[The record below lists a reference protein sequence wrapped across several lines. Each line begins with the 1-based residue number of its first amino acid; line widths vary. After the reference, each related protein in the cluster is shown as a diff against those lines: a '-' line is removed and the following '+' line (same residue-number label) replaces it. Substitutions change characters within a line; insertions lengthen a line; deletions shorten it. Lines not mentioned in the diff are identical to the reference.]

1 MSTIALTDEAPAVS
15 STRSTRLRRW
25 TPRGVLALTMLATG
39 AAGLIYEYV
48 LSTVLSYLLGNSIE
62 QFSITIGVMFAMM
75 GLGGFLQKFLKGSLP
90 ELFIA
95 AELVLVVLGGFAP
108 IILQWA
114 YAQLPD
120 DFGWIKFIYTCL
132 LGFLVGVEIPLIMR
146 INERFT
152 TSLGSNIAGT
162 WAWDYI
168 GGAVG
173 VILWITMLRLF
184 VPVTHISF
192 VVACFNL
199 LVAILSLVFFWKR
212 GMLTKRTHKV
222 GIIFATLLIS
232 VGMIAGA
239 TQVDAWG
246 QKLTQQLY
254 EDPINTVVNTK
265 YQNIVLTQG
274 PHPTDPGDHNYQL
287 WLNGNKQFS
296 SVDEKIYHEYL
307 VHPSMSLAARHQ
319 RVLILGGGDGLAL
332 REILKYP
339 DVESVTLVDLDPEM
353 IKLARTNPVLREL
366 NKHAFDDARVT
377 TNLDDP
383 ELNEGISDTGKKR
396 KITMETNDN
405 EKVDCTEQN
414 QQGECTVT
422 PVTKQVAEVNIF
434 NVDADKFLSRANGQW
449 DVVIVDLPD
458 PNSVELS
465 KLYSKE
471 FYGKIKHILSP
482 DGITVVQST
491 SPYHS
496 KETFLC
502 ILRTM
507 AAAGLGVVPYHDN
520 VPSFGD
526 WGWIMASP
534 TLGSKDLAGRAQAL
548 KEFSVP
554 TEEIGA
560 ANMQRALIF
569 NLGWLTSSSNKI
581 STVLNPVV
589 FEYYVYEGWK
599 IE

>member
-1 MSTIALTDEAPAVS
+1 MSVAAILDKTAGDS
-15 STRSTRLRRW
+15 STRSTRFHRW

-48 LSTVLSYLLGNSIE
+48 LSTVLSYLIGNSIE

-75 GLGGFLQKFLKGSLP
+75 GVGGFLQKFWRTALP
-90 ELFIA
+90 EVFVA
-95 AELVLVVLGGFAP
+95 AELALVVLGGFAP

-114 YAQLPD
+114 FVQLPE

-132 LGFLVGVEIPLIMR
+132 LGFLVGLEIPLIMR
-146 INERFT
+146 INEQFT
-152 TSLGSNIAGT
+152 SSLGSNIAGT
-162 WAWDYI
+162 WAWDYV

-173 VILWITMLRLF
+173 VILWIILLRLF
-184 VPVTHISF
+184 VPMTYISF
-192 VVACFNL
+192 VVAYFNL

-212 GMLTKRTHKV
+212 GMLKSRTTKLGV
-222 GIIFATLLIS
+222 MAATAFVS
-232 VGMIAGA
+232 FGMIAGA
-239 TQVDAWG
+239 THVDAWG
-246 QKLTQQLY
+246 SKLTQQLY
-254 EDPINTVVNTK
+254 EDPVNTVINTK

-274 PHPTDPGDHNYQL
+274 PHPTDPSSHNYVL

-296 SVDEKIYHEYL
+296 SLDEKIYHEYL
-307 VHPSMSLAARHQ
+307 VHPSMNLAAQHK

-332 REILKYP
+332 REVLKYP
-339 DVESVTLVDLDPEM
+339 GVESVTLVDLDPEM
-353 IKLARTNPVLREL
+353 VNLARTHPVLRAL
-366 NKHAFDDARVT
+366 NQDAFSDARVA

-383 ELNEGISDTGKKR
+383 ALNKGITDTGRKR
-396 KITMETNDN
+396 KVVVQSND
-405 EKVDCTEQN
+405 EKVDCKEQD

-422 PVTKQVAEVNIF
+422 PITKEVAEVNVF
-434 NVDADKFLSRANGQW
+434 NIDADLFLSRARGQW

-458 PNSVELS
+458 PNSVELA

-471 FYGKIKHILSP
+471 FYSKVKRILNP
-482 DGITVVQST
+482 DGIAVVQAT
-491 SPYHS
+491 SPYHA

-534 TLGSKDLAGRAQAL
+534 TLASKNIADRAVAL
-548 KEFSVP
+548 TEFPVSTV
-554 TEEIGA
+554 EVGA
-560 ANMQRALIF
+560 ANMQRALVF
-569 NLGWLTSSSNKI
+569 NLGWLTSSSSEI
-581 STVLNPVV
+581 STVMRPVV
-589 FEYYVYEGWK
+589 FDYYVYEGWK
-599 IE
+599 VE

>member
-1 MSTIALTDEAPAVS
+1 MSTITLTDDAFIASPIS
-15 STRSTRLRRW
+15 SNRLRRW

-75 GLGGFLQKFLKGSLP
+75 GIGGFLQKFLRGSLP
-90 ELFIA
+90 ELFVV
-95 AELVLVVLGGFAP
+95 AELTLVVLGGFVP

-114 YAQLPD
+114 YVQLPE

-152 TSLGSNIAGT
+152 TNLGSNIAGT

-173 VILWITMLRLF
+173 VILWITLLRLF

-199 LVAILSLVFFWKR
+199 LVAVLSVVFFWKR
-212 GMLTKRTHKV
+212 GMFNGRTTKIGLIMMT
-222 GIIFATLLIS
+222 IFVT
-232 VGMIAGA
+232 VGMTVGA
-239 TQVDAWG
+239 TQVDTWST
-246 QKLTQQLY
+246 KLTQQLY
-254 EDPINTVVNTK
+254 EDPVNTVVNTK
-265 YQNIVLTQG
+265 YQNIVLTEG
-274 PHPTDPGDHNYQL
+274 SHPTDPSSHNYQL

-296 SVDEKIYHEYL
+296 SLDEKIYHEYL

-332 REILKYP
+332 REVLKYQ

-353 IKLARTNPVLREL
+353 VELARKHPVLSEL
-366 NKHAFDDARVT
+366 NQHAFDDARVI

-383 ELNEGISDTGKKR
+383 ELNEGIVDTGKKQQ
-396 KITMETNDN
+396 IVVASNDEEVN
-405 EKVDCTEQN
+405 CEELN
-414 QQGECTVT
+414 QRGACTVT
-422 PVTKQVAEVNIF
+422 SITKEVAEVNVI
-434 NVDADKFLSRANGQW
+434 NIDADLFLSTAKGQW
-449 DVVIVDLPD
+449 DVVIIDLPD
-458 PNSVELS
+458 PNSVELA

-471 FYGKIKHILSP
+471 FYRKVKDILNP
-482 DGITVVQST
+482 DGIAVVQST
-491 SPYHS
+491 SPYHA

-507 AAAGLGVVPYHDN
+507 AAAGMGVVPYHDN

-534 TLGSKDLAGRAQAL
+534 TLGSTDLSERAQAL
-548 KEFSVP
+548 TEFSVP
-554 TEEIGA
+554 TDEVGGA
-560 ANMQRALIF
+560 NVQRALIF
-569 NLGWLTSSSNKI
+569 NRGWLTSSSKEI
-581 STVLNPVV
+581 STVMRPVV
-589 FEYYVYEGWK
+589 FDYYVYEGWK
-599 IE
+599 VE

>member
-1 MSTIALTDEAPAVS
+1 MSTITLADGALATSP
-15 STRSTRLRRW
+15 TRMANLRKW
-25 TPRGVLALTMLATG
+25 TPRGILALTMLVTG

-75 GLGGFLQKFLKGSLP
+75 GIGGFLQKFLRKSLP
-90 ELFIA
+90 ELFII
-95 AELVLVVLGGFAP
+95 AELALVVLGGFAP
-108 IILQWA
+108 IVLQWA
-114 YAQLPD
+114 FALLAD

-132 LGFLVGVEIPLIMR
+132 LGFLVGIEIPLIMR
-146 INERFT
+146 INEQFT
-152 TSLGSNIAGT
+152 SNLGSNIAGT

-168 GGAVG
+168 GGAAG
-173 VILWITMLRLF
+173 VILWVALLHLF
-184 VPVTHISF
+184 VPVTKISF

-199 LVAILSLVFFWKR
+199 VVAVLSLIFFWRR
-212 GMLTKRTHKV
+212 GMIKNRFAKV
-222 GIIFATLLIS
+222 GILGMTLLTLI
-232 VGMIAGA
+232 VMFTGV
-239 TQVDAWG
+239 TQVDSWG
-246 QKLTQQLY
+246 KKLTQQLY
-254 EDPINTVVNTK
+254 EDPINTAITTK

-274 PHPTDPGDHNYQL
+274 LHPTDPNGFKYQL

-296 SVDEKIYHEYL
+296 SLDEKIYHEYL

-332 REILKYP
+332 REVLKYR
-339 DVESVTLVDLDPEM
+339 DVQSVTLVDLDPEM
-353 IKLARTNPVLREL
+353 IKLAKTHPVLSNL
-366 NKHAFDDARVT
+366 NKHAFDDARVIT
-377 TNLDDP
+377 SLDDP
-383 ELNEGISDTGKKR
+383 KLNEGVVDTGKKR
-396 KITMETNDN
+396 KINVETGDGKNV
-405 EKVDCTEQN
+405 ECTERN
-414 QQGECTVT
+414 QLGECTVT
-422 PVTKQVAEVNIF
+422 PETREVAEVNIF
-434 NVDADKFLSRANGQW
+434 SIDADLFLSKAQGHW

-458 PNSVELS
+458 PNSVELA

-471 FYGKIKHILSP
+471 FYGKIKRILSL
-482 DGITVVQST
+482 DGVTVVQST

-507 AAAGLGVVPYHDN
+507 AAAGMGVVPYHDN

-554 TEEIGA
+554 TEEIIA
-560 ANMQRALIF
+560 ANVQRALIF
-569 NLGWLTSSSNKI
+569 NLGWLTSTSHEI
-581 STVLNPVV
+581 STVMRPVV
-589 FEYYVYEGWK
+589 FDYYVYEGWK
-599 IE
+599 VE

>member
-1 MSTIALTDEAPAVS
+1 MSTIALTDETPTAP
-15 STRSTRLRRW
+15 STRSSRLRRW

-75 GLGGFLQKFLKGSLP
+75 GIGGFLQKFLRNSLP
-90 ELFIA
+90 ELFVS

-114 YAQLPD
+114 YAYAEE

-152 TSLGSNIAGT
+152 NNLGSNIAGT

-173 VILWITMLRLF
+173 VILWILLLRQF

-199 LVAILSLVFFWKR
+199 LVAVLSLIFFWKR
-212 GMLTKRTHKV
+212 GMLKNHTNKIGV
-222 GIIFATLLIS
+222 IVATALIS
-232 VGMIAGA
+232 IGMIAGA
-239 TQVDAWG
+239 TQVDAWSD
-246 QKLTQQLY
+246 KLTQQLY
-254 EDPINTVVNTK
+254 DDPINTVINTK
-265 YQNIVLTQG
+265 YQNIVLTEG
-274 PHPTDPGDHNYQL
+274 PHPTDPSSHNYQL

-296 SVDEKIYHEYL
+296 SVDERIYHEYL

-332 REILKYP
+332 REILKYQ
-339 DVESVTLVDLDPEM
+339 DVKSVTLVDLDPEM
-353 IKLARTNPVLREL
+353 IKLAKTHPVLSTL
-366 NKHAFDDARVT
+366 NRHAFDDARVI
-377 TNLDDP
+377 TNLNDP
-383 ELNEGISDTGKKR
+383 ALNEGVADTGKKR
-396 KITMETNDN
+396 KVIVRSNDEEVN
-405 EKVDCTEQN
+405 CEGRN
-414 QQGECTVT
+414 QRGECTVT
-422 PVTKQVAEVNIF
+422 PITKEVAEVNVF
-434 NVDADKFLSRANGQW
+434 NIDADKFLSAAKGQW

-458 PNSVELS
+458 PNSVELA

-471 FYGKIKHILSP
+471 FYGKIKRILSP

-507 AAAGLGVVPYHDN
+507 AAAGMGVVPYHDN

-560 ANMQRALIF
+560 ANVQRALIF
-569 NLGWLTSSSNKI
+569 NLGWLTSTSKEI
-581 STVLNPVV
+581 STVMRPVV
-589 FEYYVYEGWK
+589 FDYYVYEGWK